1 MSFSRLAATA
11 AVLTAA
17 LLALLPAPAHAATA
31 IDLGTAR
38 SFAVLAGSG
47 ITNTGATTITGDVGS
62 FGSSTAMTGFNSVTL
77 LGVNHGGDAVTQ
89 DAKNALTTA
98 YNQAAASTP
107 ATAVAVELGGLTL
120 TPGIYHSGTLGLTNV
135 LTLDTQGDPNA
146 VFIFQADST
155 LITAAASSVVVLGGS
170 TACNVFWKVGSSATF
185 GADTTFVGNVLAAQ
199 SISAGNGATF
209 QGRLLAS
216 VGAVTLHRN
225 TITATTCAA
234 SVPTTPST
242 PVASTD
248 ATPTADVPVAAVAPS
263 EPAGTVAAPAS
274 ATPTPTAT
282 PTATAA
288 PTPPG
293 RTTATTPTPRPRP
306 SGGTA
311 TGVGRPELA
320 TTGPVEDLLPLVGAT
335 AIALGLLFVRA
346 SRPLPALRHAV
357 PRKGRIPAAP

>member
-11 AVLTAA
+11 ALLTGT
-17 LLALLPAPAHAATA
+17 LLAFLPAPAAAATA

-62 FGSSTAMTGFNSVTL
+62 FGSSTAMTGFDSVTL
-77 LGVNHGGDAVTQ
+77 IGVNHGGDAVTQ
-89 DAKNALTTA
+89 EAKNALTTA
-98 YNQAAASTP
+98 YDQAFAATP
-107 ATAVAVELGGLTL
+107 ATEVVVELGGRTL

-146 VFIFQADST
+146 VFVFQADST
-155 LITAAASSVVVLGGS
+155 LITAAASSVVVLGGA
-170 TACNVFWKVGSSATF
+170 TACNVFWQVGSSATF

-199 SISAGNGATF
+199 SITAGNGATF
-209 QGRLLAS
+209 QGRLLAN
-216 VGAVTLHRN
+216 VGAVELHRN

-242 PVASTD
+242 IATAPAATAD
-248 ATPTADVPVAAVAPS
+248 ATPVDVVPVAA
-263 EPAGTVAAPAS
+263 GAAPAPTPS
-274 ATPTPTAT
+274 PTPTAT
-282 PTATAA
+282 PTAAA
-288 PTPPG
+288 PVPNPPA
-293 RTTATTPTPRPRP
+293 RTTVTTARP

-311 TGVGRPELA
+311 TGVGRPGLA
-320 TTGPVEDLLPLVGAT
+320 TTGSGPDLLPLSGAVT
-335 AIALGLLFVRA
+335 VAAGLLLLRL

-357 PRKGRIPAAP
+357 ARSGRTPFVEVPTRR